1 LKKCSQDP
9 KKMYKLVINGGIPLK
24 GSIRTSGSKNATLPI
39 FFSSILADGPI
50 KLSNTPQL
58 SDVSTTLRLLM
69 DMGSNFVLEEN
80 GSIFIDSSSL
90 TNLTAEYSLVKTMR
104 ASILALG
111 PMLAKYKEAK
121 ISLPGG
127 CAIGT
132 RPVNLHLDA
141 LEKMGAKI
149 EVRNGY
155 IYAKTNGLLGA
166 QINFDLIS
174 VTATENIVMAASLA
188 KGITTIN
195 NAAQEP
201 EVTDLIR
208 CLKKMGAKISGENTS
223 SLVIEGVDHLSS
235 VEYSICPDRIEAG
248 TYLVAAAITGGKI
261 TVNNIEPDAMRAV
274 IGKLIETGADIQ
286 TNQNSIKLDMK
297 GKRPQPVNI
306 RTSAYPNFPTDM
318 QAQFMAL
325 NSVAEG
331 SSTITETIFENRF
344 MHVPELS
351 RMGANLKLEG
361 NTVVCKGVKS
371 LTGANLMAT
380 DLRASASLVLA
391 GLAAQG
397 STKIERVYHLDRGYE
412 MIEEKFKMLGADIE
426 RVQH

>member
-1 LKKCSQDP
+1 
-9 KKMYKLVINGGIPLK
+9 MYKLVINGGSPLNGTIK
-24 GSIRTSGSKNATLPI
+24 TSGSKNATLPI
-39 FFSSILADGPI
+39 FFASILADGPL

-69 DMGSNFVLEEN
+69 DMGSNFVLEEDS
-80 GSIFIDSSSL
+80 SISIDSSDL
-90 TNLTAEYSLVKTMR
+90 TNLIAEYELVKTMR
-104 ASILALG
+104 ASILTLG
-111 PMLAKYKEAK
+111 PMLAKYKKAK

-132 RPVNLHLDA
+132 RPVNLHLSA
-141 LEKMGAKI
+141 LEQMGAKI
-149 EVRNGY
+149 EVKNGY
-155 IYAKTNGLLGA
+155 IYASTNELVGA
-166 QINFDLIS
+166 QINFDMIS
-174 VTATENIVMAASLA
+174 VTATENIIMAATLA
-188 KGITTIN
+188 KGTTTIN

-201 EVTDLIR
+201 EVTDLVK
-208 CLKKMGAKISGENTS
+208 CLNKMGAKITGENTS
-223 SLVIEGVDHLSS
+223 TIVIQGVDHLSGID
-235 VEYSICPDRIEAG
+235 YSICPDRIEAG

-261 TVNNIEPDAMRAV
+261 VVNNIEPDSMRSV

-297 GKRPQPVNI
+297 GKRPQPVDI

-325 NSVAEG
+325 NSIADG

-361 NTVVCKGVKS
+361 NTVVCKGVKL

-391 GLAAQG
+391 GLAAHG
-397 STKIERVYHLDRGYE
+397 STTIERVYHLDRGYE

>member
-1 LKKCSQDP
+1 
-9 KKMYKLVINGGIPLK
+9 MYKLVINGGLPLN
-24 GSIRTSGSKNATLPI
+24 GSIKTSGSKNATLPI
-39 FFSSILADGPI
+39 FFASILANGPL
-50 KLSNTPQL
+50 KLSNTPHL

-69 DMGSNFVLEEN
+69 DMGANFVLEED
-80 GSIFIDSSSL
+80 GSIYIDSSNL
-90 TNLTAEYSLVKTMR
+90 TNLVAEYSLVKTMR
-104 ASILALG
+104 ASILTLG
-111 PMLAKYKEAK
+111 PMLSKYKKAK

-149 EVRNGY
+149 EVKNGY
-155 IYAKTNGLLGA
+155 IFAEAKELIGT
-166 QINFDLIS
+166 QINFDMIS
-174 VTATENIVMAASLA
+174 VTATENILMAATLA

-201 EVTDLIR
+201 EVTDLIS
-208 CLKKMGAKISGENTS
+208 CLKKMGAKISGQNTS
-223 SLVIEGVDHLSS
+223 TLIIEGVDSLDG
-235 VEYSICPDRIEAG
+235 VNYNICPDRIEAG

-261 TVNNIEPDAMRAV
+261 TVNNIEPDSMRAV

-286 TNQNSIKLDMK
+286 TDQNSIKLDMK
-297 GKRPQPVNI
+297 GKRPKPVNI

-325 NSVAEG
+325 NSIADG

-351 RMGANLKLEG
+351 RMGANLNLEG
-361 NTVVCKGVKS
+361 NTVVCKGVKL

-391 GLAAQG
+391 GLAANG
-397 STKIERVYHLDRGYE
+397 LTSIERVYHLDRGYE

>member
-1 LKKCSQDP
+1 
-9 KKMYKLVINGGIPLK
+9 MYKLDIHGGSPLS
-24 GSIRTSGSKNATLPI
+24 GSIKTSGSKNATLPI
-39 FFSSILADGPI
+39 FFASILADGPL

-69 DMGSNFVLEEN
+69 DIGSNFVLEED
-80 GSIFIDSSSL
+80 GSIFIDSSKL
-90 TNLTAEYSLVKTMR
+90 THLVAEYALVKTMR
-104 ASILALG
+104 ASILTLG
-111 PMLAKYKEAK
+111 PMLTKYKEAK

-141 LEKMGAKI
+141 LEKMGATI
-149 EVRNGY
+149 EVKNGY
-155 IYAKTNGLLGA
+155 IYAKAKELVGA

-174 VTATENIVMAASLA
+174 VTATENIIMAATLA

-208 CLKKMGAKISGENTS
+208 CLKKMGAKITGENTS
-223 SLVIEGVDHLSS
+223 SLIIEGVDHLDGC
-235 VEYSICPDRIEAG
+235 EYSICPDRIEAG

-261 TVNNIEPDAMRAV
+261 TVNNIEPDSMRAV

-297 GKRPQPVNI
+297 GKRPNPVNI

-325 NSVAEG
+325 NSIAEG

-351 RMGANLKLEG
+351 RMGADLKLEG

-371 LTGANLMAT
+371 LSGANLMAT

-391 GLAAQG
+391 GLAAHG
-397 STKIERVYHLDRGYE
+397 TTTIERVYHLDRGYE

>member
-1 LKKCSQDP
+1 
-9 KKMYKLVINGGIPLK
+9 MYKLVINGGTPLN
-24 GSIRTSGSKNATLPI
+24 GSIKTSGSKNATLPI
-39 FFSSILADGPI
+39 FFASILADGPMR
-50 KLSNTPQL
+50 LSNTPQL

-69 DMGSNFVLEEN
+69 DMGSSFVLEEDS
-80 GSIFIDSSSL
+80 SISIDSSNL
-90 TNLTAEYSLVKTMR
+90 INLTAEYELVKTMR
-104 ASILALG
+104 ASILTLG
-111 PMLAKYKEAK
+111 PMLAKYKQAK

-132 RPVNLHLDA
+132 RPVNLHLTA
-141 LEKMGAKI
+141 LEKMGATI
-149 EVRNGY
+149 EVKNGY
-155 IYAKTNGLLGA
+155 IYASTKELFGA
-166 QINFDLIS
+166 EINFDLIS
-174 VTATENIVMAASLA
+174 VTATENIVMAATLA
-188 KGITTIN
+188 KGTTTIN

-201 EVTDLIR
+201 EVTDLIK
-208 CLKKMGAKISGENTS
+208 CLKKMGAKITGENTS
-223 SLVIEGVDHLSS
+223 TLVIQGVNNLSG
-235 VEYSICPDRIEAG
+235 VNYSICPDRIEAG

-261 TVNNIEPDAMRAV
+261 TVNNIEPDSMRSV

-286 TNQNSIKLDMK
+286 TNLDSIKLDMN
-297 GKRPQPVNI
+297 GKRPNPVDI

-325 NSVAEG
+325 NSIADG
-331 SSTITETIFENRF
+331 SSTVTETIFENRF

-361 NTVVCKGVKS
+361 NTVVCKGVKL

-391 GLAAQG
+391 GLAAKG
-397 STKIERVYHLDRGYE
+397 STTIERVYHLDRGYE

>member
-1 LKKCSQDP
+1 
-9 KKMYKLVINGGIPLK
+9 MYKLDIHGGTPLK
-24 GSIRTSGSKNATLPI
+24 GSIKTSGSKNATLPI
-39 FFSSILADGPI
+39 FFASILADSPL

-69 DMGSNFVLEEN
+69 DMGSNFVLEED
-80 GSIFIDSSSL
+80 GSIFIDSSQL
-90 TNLTAEYSLVKTMR
+90 NNLVAEYALVKTMR
-104 ASILALG
+104 ASILTLG

-132 RPVNLHLDA
+132 RPVNLHLEA
-141 LEKMGAKI
+141 LEKMGATIDVK
-149 EVRNGY
+149 NGY
-155 IYAKTNGLLGA
+155 IYAKAKELVGA

-174 VTATENIVMAASLA
+174 VTATENIIMAASLA
-188 KGITTIN
+188 KGITSIN

-208 CLKKMGAKISGENTS
+208 CLRKMGAKITGENTS
-223 SLVIEGVDHLSS
+223 SLIIEGVDHLDGC
-235 VEYSICPDRIEAG
+235 EYSICPDRIEAG

-261 TVNNIEPDAMRAV
+261 TVNNIEPDSMRAV

-297 GKRPQPVNI
+297 GKIPNPVNI

-325 NSVAEG
+325 NSIAEG

-351 RMGANLKLEG
+351 RMGADLKLEG

-371 LTGANLMAT
+371 LSGANLMAT

-391 GLAAQG
+391 GLAAHG
-397 STKIERVYHLDRGYE
+397 TTTIERVYHLDRGYE
-412 MIEEKFKMLGADIE
+412 MIEEKFKMLGANIE

>member
-1 LKKCSQDP
+1 
-9 KKMYKLVINGGIPLK
+9 MYKLVINGGSPLNGTIK
-24 GSIRTSGSKNATLPI
+24 TSGSKNATLPI
-39 FFSSILADGPI
+39 FFASILADGPL

-69 DMGSNFVLEEN
+69 DMGSNFVLEEDS
-80 GSIFIDSSSL
+80 SISIDSSDL
-90 TNLTAEYSLVKTMR
+90 TNLTAEYELVKTMR
-104 ASILALG
+104 ASILTLG
-111 PMLAKYKEAK
+111 PMLAKYKKVK
-121 ISLPGG
+121 ISRPGG

-132 RPVNLHLDA
+132 RPVNLHLSA

-149 EVRNGY
+149 EVKNGY
-155 IYAKTNGLLGA
+155 IYASTNELIGA
-166 QINFDLIS
+166 QINFDMIS
-174 VTATENIVMAASLA
+174 VTATENIIMAATLA
-188 KGITTIN
+188 KGTSTIN

-201 EVTDLIR
+201 EVTDLIK
-208 CLKKMGAKISGENTS
+208 CLNKMGAKITGENTS
-223 SLVIEGVDHLSS
+223 TIVIQGVDHLSG
-235 VEYSICPDRIEAG
+235 VDYSICPDRIEAG
-248 TYLVAAAITGGKI
+248 TYLVAAAITGGRI
-261 TVNNIEPDAMRAV
+261 IVNNIEPDSMRSV

-297 GKRPQPVNI
+297 GKRPQPVDI

-325 NSVAEG
+325 NSIAEG

-361 NTVVCKGVKS
+361 NTVVCKGVKL

-397 STKIERVYHLDRGYE
+397 STTIERVYHLDRGYE

>member
-1 LKKCSQDP
+1 
-9 KKMYKLVINGGIPLK
+9 MYKLVIQGGTPLNGKIK
-24 GSIRTSGSKNATLPI
+24 TSGSKNATLPI
-39 FFSSILADGPI
+39 FFASILADGPL

-69 DMGSNFVLEEN
+69 DMGSNFVLEED
-80 GSIFIDSSSL
+80 GSIFIDSSTLTSL
-90 TNLTAEYSLVKTMR
+90 KADYTLVKTMR
-104 ASILALG
+104 ASILTLG
-111 PMLAKYKEAK
+111 PMLAKYKKAK

-141 LEKMGAKI
+141 LKKMGAKI
-149 EVRNGY
+149 EVKNGY
-155 IYAKTNGLLGA
+155 IYASAKELIGT

-174 VTATENIVMAASLA
+174 VTATENIIMAATLA

-201 EVTDLIR
+201 EVTDLIC
-208 CLKKMGAKISGENTS
+208 CLKNMGAKISGENTS
-223 SLVIEGVDHLSS
+223 TLIIEGVDHLSDTS
-235 VEYSICPDRIEAG
+235 YKICPDRIEAG
-248 TYLVAAAITGGKI
+248 TYLVAAAITGGSI
-261 TVNNIEPDAMRAV
+261 TVNNIEPDFMRSV

-286 TNQNSIKLDMK
+286 TNKDSIKLNMK
-297 GKRPQPVNI
+297 GRRPQAVNI

-325 NSVAEG
+325 NSIAEG

-391 GLAAQG
+391 GLAAKG
-397 STKIERVYHLDRGYE
+397 STTIERVYHLDRGYE

>member
-1 LKKCSQDP
+1 
-9 KKMYKLVINGGIPLK
+9 MYKLLINGGTPLN
-24 GSIRTSGSKNATLPI
+24 GSIKTSGSKNATLPI
-39 FFSSILADGPI
+39 FFASILADGPL

-69 DMGSNFVLEEN
+69 DMGSSFVLEEDS
-80 GSIFIDSSSL
+80 SISIDSSSL
-90 TNLTAEYSLVKTMR
+90 TSLIAEYELVKTMR
-104 ASILALG
+104 ASILTLG
-111 PMLAKYKEAK
+111 PMLAKYKQAK

-132 RPVNLHLDA
+132 RPVNLHLSA

-149 EVRNGY
+149 EVKNGY
-155 IYAKTNGLLGA
+155 IYASAKELVGA
-166 QINFDLIS
+166 EINFDLIS
-174 VTATENIVMAASLA
+174 VTATENIVMAATLA
-188 KGITTIN
+188 KGTTTIN

-201 EVTDLIR
+201 EVTDLIY

-223 SLVIEGVDHLSS
+223 TLVVQGVDHLSGID
-235 VEYSICPDRIEAG
+235 YSICPDRIEAG

-261 TVNNIEPDAMRAV
+261 IVNNIEPDSMRAV

-297 GKRPQPVNI
+297 GKRPQPVDI

-325 NSVAEG
+325 NSIADG

-361 NTVVCKGVKS
+361 NTVVCKGVKL

-397 STKIERVYHLDRGYE
+397 PTTIERVYHLDRGYE

>member
-1 LKKCSQDP
+1 
-9 KKMYKLVINGGIPLK
+9 MYKLVINGGTPLN
-24 GSIRTSGSKNATLPI
+24 GSMKTSGSKNATLPI
-39 FFSSILADGPI
+39 FFATILADGPL

-69 DMGSNFVLEEN
+69 DMGSSFVLEEDS
-80 GSIFIDSSSL
+80 SISIDSSSL
-90 TNLTAEYSLVKTMR
+90 TKLTAEYELVKTMR

-111 PMLAKYKEAK
+111 PMLTKYKKAR

-132 RPVNLHLDA
+132 RPVNLHLSA

-149 EVRNGY
+149 EVKNGY
-155 IYAKTNGLLGA
+155 IYASTNELVGA
-166 QINFDLIS
+166 QINFDMIS
-174 VTATENIVMAASLA
+174 VTATENIIMAATLA
-188 KGITTIN
+188 KGTTTIN

-201 EVTDLIR
+201 EVTDLVK
-208 CLKKMGAKISGENTS
+208 CLNKMGAKITGENTS
-223 SLVIEGVDHLSS
+223 TIVIQGVDHLSGID
-235 VEYSICPDRIEAG
+235 YSICPDRIEAG

-261 TVNNIEPDAMRAV
+261 VVNNIEPDSMRSV

-297 GKRPQPVNI
+297 GKRPQPVDI

-325 NSVAEG
+325 NSIADG

-361 NTVVCKGVKS
+361 NTVVCKGVKL

-391 GLAAQG
+391 GLAAHG
-397 STKIERVYHLDRGYE
+397 STTIERVYHLDRGYE

>member
-1 LKKCSQDP
+1 
-9 KKMYKLVINGGIPLK
+9 MYKLVINGGFPLNGAIK
-24 GSIRTSGSKNATLPI
+24 TSGSKNATLPI
-39 FFSSILADGPI
+39 FFASILADGPLR
-50 KLSNTPQL
+50 LSNTPQL

-69 DMGSNFVLEEN
+69 DMGSSFVLEEDS
-80 GSIFIDSSSL
+80 SISIDSSSL
-90 TNLTAEYSLVKTMR
+90 TRLTAEYELVKTMR
-104 ASILALG
+104 ASILTLG
-111 PMLAKYKEAK
+111 PMLAKYKKAK

-132 RPVNLHLDA
+132 RPVNLHLSA

-149 EVRNGY
+149 EVKNGY
-155 IYAKTNGLLGA
+155 IYASTNELIGA

-174 VTATENIVMAASLA
+174 VTATENIIMAATLA
-188 KGITTIN
+188 KGTTTIN

-201 EVTDLIR
+201 EVTDLIL
-208 CLKKMGAKISGENTS
+208 CLKKMGAKIMGENTS
-223 SLVIEGVDHLSS
+223 TIVIQGVDHLGG
-235 VEYSICPDRIEAG
+235 VDYSICPDRIEAG
-248 TYLVAAAITGGKI
+248 TYLVAAAITGGSI
-261 TVNNIEPDAMRAV
+261 IVNNIEPDSMRSV

-297 GKRPQPVNI
+297 GKRPQPVDI

-325 NSVAEG
+325 NSIAEG
-331 SSTITETIFENRF
+331 NSTITETIFENRF

-361 NTVVCKGVKS
+361 NTVVCKGVKL

-397 STKIERVYHLDRGYE
+397 STTIERVYHLDRGYE

>member
-1 LKKCSQDP
+1 
-9 KKMYKLVINGGIPLK
+9 MYKLLINGGTPLN
-24 GSIRTSGSKNATLPI
+24 GSIKTSGSKNATLPI
-39 FFSSILADGPI
+39 FFASILADGPL

-69 DMGSNFVLEEN
+69 DMGSSFVLEEDS
-80 GSIFIDSSSL
+80 SISIDSSSL
-90 TNLTAEYSLVKTMR
+90 TSLIAEYELVKTMR
-104 ASILALG
+104 ASILTLG
-111 PMLAKYKEAK
+111 PMLAKYKQAK

-132 RPVNLHLDA
+132 RPVNLHLSA
-141 LEKMGAKI
+141 LEKMGATI
-149 EVRNGY
+149 EVKNGY
-155 IYAKTNGLLGA
+155 IYASTKELVGA
-166 QINFDLIS
+166 EINFDLIS
-174 VTATENIVMAASLA
+174 VTATENIVMAATLA
-188 KGITTIN
+188 KGTTTIN

-201 EVTDLIR
+201 EVTDLIY

-223 SLVIEGVDHLSS
+223 TLVVQGVDHLSGID
-235 VEYSICPDRIEAG
+235 YSICPDRIEAG

-261 TVNNIEPDAMRAV
+261 IVNNIEPDSMRAV

-297 GKRPQPVNI
+297 GKRPQPVDI

-325 NSVAEG
+325 NSIADG

-361 NTVVCKGVKS
+361 NTVVCKGVKL

-397 STKIERVYHLDRGYE
+397 PTTIERVYHLDRGYE

>member
-1 LKKCSQDP
+1 
-9 KKMYKLVINGGIPLK
+9 MYKLVINGGLPLN
-24 GSIRTSGSKNATLPI
+24 GSIKTSGSKNATLPI
-39 FFSSILADGPI
+39 FFASILANGPL

-69 DMGSNFVLEEN
+69 DMGANFVLEED
-80 GSIFIDSSSL
+80 GSIYIDSSNL
-90 TNLTAEYSLVKTMR
+90 TNLVAEYSLVKTMR
-104 ASILALG
+104 ASILTLG
-111 PMLAKYKEAK
+111 PMLSKYKKAK

-149 EVRNGY
+149 EVKNGY
-155 IYAKTNGLLGA
+155 IFAEAKELIGT
-166 QINFDLIS
+166 QINFDMIS
-174 VTATENIVMAASLA
+174 VTATENILMAATLA

-201 EVTDLIR
+201 EVTDLIS
-208 CLKKMGAKISGENTS
+208 CLKKMGAKISGQNTS
-223 SLVIEGVDHLSS
+223 TLIIEGVDSLDG
-235 VEYSICPDRIEAG
+235 VNYNICPDRIEAG

-261 TVNNIEPDAMRAV
+261 TVNNIEPDSMRAV

-286 TNQNSIKLDMK
+286 TDQNSIKLDMK
-297 GKRPQPVNI
+297 GKRPKPVNI

-325 NSVAEG
+325 NSIADG

-351 RMGANLKLEG
+351 RMGANLNLEG
-361 NTVVCKGVKS
+361 NTVVCKGVKL

-391 GLAAQG
+391 GLAANG
-397 STKIERVYHLDRGYE
+397 STSIERVYHLDRGYE

>member
-1 LKKCSQDP
+1 
-9 KKMYKLVINGGIPLK
+9 MYKLLINGGTPLN
-24 GSIRTSGSKNATLPI
+24 GSIKTSGSKNATLPI
-39 FFSSILADGPI
+39 FFASILADGPL

-69 DMGSNFVLEEN
+69 DMGSSFVLEEDS
-80 GSIFIDSSSL
+80 SISIDSSNL
-90 TNLTAEYSLVKTMR
+90 TNLSAKYELVKTMR
-104 ASILALG
+104 ASILTLG
-111 PMLAKYKEAK
+111 PMLAKYKQAK

-132 RPVNLHLDA
+132 RPVNLHLSA
-141 LEKMGAKI
+141 LEKMGATI
-149 EVRNGY
+149 EVKNGY
-155 IYAKTNGLLGA
+155 IYASTKELVGA
-166 QINFDLIS
+166 EINFDLIS
-174 VTATENIVMAASLA
+174 VTATENIVMAATLA
-188 KGITTIN
+188 KGTTTIN

-201 EVTDLIR
+201 EVTDLIY
-208 CLKKMGAKISGENTS
+208 CLKKMGAKITGENTS
-223 SLVIEGVDHLSS
+223 TLVVQGVDHLSGID
-235 VEYSICPDRIEAG
+235 YSICPDRIEAG

-261 TVNNIEPDAMRAV
+261 IVNNIEPDSMRAV

-297 GKRPQPVNI
+297 GKRPQPVDI

-325 NSVAEG
+325 NSIADG

-361 NTVVCKGVKS
+361 NTVVCKGVKL

-397 STKIERVYHLDRGYE
+397 PTTIERVYHLDRGYE

>member
-1 LKKCSQDP
+1 
-9 KKMYKLVINGGIPLK
+9 MYKLVIQGGIPLS
-24 GSIRTSGSKNATLPI
+24 GSIKTSGSKNATLPI
-39 FFSSILADGPI
+39 FFASILADSPL
-50 KLSNTPQL
+50 KLANTPQL

-69 DMGSNFVLEEN
+69 DMGSNFVLEED

-90 TNLTAEYSLVKTMR
+90 TDLIADYSLVKTMR
-104 ASILALG
+104 ASILTLG
-111 PMLAKYKEAK
+111 PMLAKYKKAK

-149 EVRNGY
+149 EVKNGY
-155 IYAKTNGLLGA
+155 IYASAKELIGT
-166 QINFDLIS
+166 QINFDLVS
-174 VTATENIVMAASLA
+174 VTATENILMAATLA

-201 EVTDLIR
+201 EVTDLIY
-208 CLKKMGAKISGENTS
+208 CLNKMGAKITGENTS
-223 SLVIEGVDHLSS
+223 TLIIEGVDHLNGAD
-235 VEYSICPDRIEAG
+235 YCICPDRIEAG
-248 TYLVAAAITGGKI
+248 TYLVAAAITGGSI
-261 TVNNIEPDAMRAV
+261 TVNDIEPDSMRSV
-274 IGKLIETGADIQ
+274 LGKLIETGADIQ
-286 TNQNSIKLDMK
+286 TNKNSIKLDMK
-297 GKRPQPVNI
+297 GRRPLAVNI

-325 NSVAEG
+325 NSIADG
-331 SSTITETIFENRF
+331 NSTITETIFENRF

-361 NTVVCKGVKS
+361 NTVVCKGVKC

-391 GLAAQG
+391 GLAAKG
-397 STKIERVYHLDRGYE
+397 STTIERVYHLDRGYE

>member
-1 LKKCSQDP
+1 
-9 KKMYKLVINGGIPLK
+9 MYKLVINGGTPLN
-24 GSIRTSGSKNATLPI
+24 GSMKTSGSKNATLPI
-39 FFSSILADGPI
+39 FFASILADGPL

-69 DMGSNFVLEEN
+69 DMGSSFVLEED
-80 GSIFIDSSSL
+80 GSISIDSSGL
-90 TNLTAEYSLVKTMR
+90 TNLTAEYELVKTMR
-104 ASILALG
+104 ASILTLG
-111 PMLAKYKEAK
+111 PMLTKYKKAK

-132 RPVNLHLDA
+132 RPVNLHLAA

-149 EVRNGY
+149 DVKNGY
-155 IYAKTNGLLGA
+155 IYASTNELIGA
-166 QINFDLIS
+166 NINFDLIS
-174 VTATENIVMAASLA
+174 VTATENVIMAATLA
-188 KGITTIN
+188 KGTTTIN

-201 EVTDLIR
+201 EVTDLIL
-208 CLKKMGAKISGENTS
+208 CLKKMGAKITGGNTS
-223 SLVIEGVDHLSS
+223 TIVIEGVDHLNGID
-235 VEYSICPDRIEAG
+235 YSICPDRIEAG

-261 TVNNIEPDAMRAV
+261 VVNNIEPDSMRAV

-286 TNQNSIKLDMK
+286 TNQNTIKLDMK
-297 GKRPQPVNI
+297 GKRPQPVDI

-325 NSVAEG
+325 NSIAEG

-361 NTVVCKGVKS
+361 NTVVCKGVKL

-397 STKIERVYHLDRGYE
+397 TTTIERVYHLDRGYE

>member
-1 LKKCSQDP
+1 
-9 KKMYKLVINGGIPLK
+9 MYKLVIKGGTPLI
-24 GSIRTSGSKNATLPI
+24 GSIKTSGSKNATLPI
-39 FFSSILADGPI
+39 FFASILADGPLR
-50 KLSNTPQL
+50 LSNTPQL

-69 DMGSNFVLEEN
+69 DMGSSFVLEEDS
-80 GSIFIDSSSL
+80 SISIDSSNL
-90 TNLTAEYSLVKTMR
+90 TNLTAEYALVKTMR
-104 ASILALG
+104 ASILTLG
-111 PMLAKYKEAK
+111 PMLAKYKKAK

-132 RPVNLHLDA
+132 RPVNLHLTA

-149 EVRNGY
+149 EVKNGY
-155 IYAKTNGLLGA
+155 IYASTNELTGTN
-166 QINFDLIS
+166 INFDLIS
-174 VTATENIVMAASLA
+174 VTATENIIMAATLA

-201 EVTDLIR
+201 EVTDLIQ
-208 CLKKMGAKISGENTS
+208 CLNKMGAKIIGQNTS
-223 SLVIEGVDHLSS
+223 TIVIQGVEHLNGID
-235 VEYSICPDRIEAG
+235 YSICPDRIEAG

-261 TVNNIEPDAMRAV
+261 IVNNIEPDSMRAV

-297 GKRPQPVNI
+297 GKRPQPVDI

-325 NSVAEG
+325 NAIAEG

-361 NTVVCKGVKS
+361 NTVVCKGVKLLS
-371 LTGANLMAT
+371 GANLMAT

-391 GLAAQG
+391 GLAAKG
-397 STKIERVYHLDRGYE
+397 ITTIERVYHLDRGYE

>member
-1 LKKCSQDP
+1 
-9 KKMYKLVINGGIPLK
+9 LVINGGIPLK
-24 GSIRTSGSKNATLPI
+24 GSIKTSGSKNATLPI
-39 FFSSILADGPI
+39 FFASILADGPLR
-50 KLSNTPQL
+50 LSNTPQL

-69 DMGSNFVLEEN
+69 DMGSSFVLEEDS
-80 GSIFIDSSSL
+80 SISIDSSTL
-90 TNLTAEYSLVKTMR
+90 TSLTAEYELVKTMR
-104 ASILALG
+104 ASILTLG
-111 PMLAKYKEAK
+111 PMLAKYKQAK

-132 RPVNLHLDA
+132 RPVNLHLSA
-141 LEKMGAKI
+141 LEKMGATIK
-149 EVRNGY
+149 VKNGY
-155 IYAKTNGLLGA
+155 IYASTKELVGA
-166 QINFDLIS
+166 EINFDLIS
-174 VTATENIVMAASLA
+174 VTATENIIMAATLA
-188 KGITTIN
+188 KGMTTIN

-201 EVTDLIR
+201 EITDLIL
-208 CLKKMGAKISGENTS
+208 CLKKMGAKITGENTS
-223 SLVIEGVDHLSS
+223 TIVIQGVDNLKGID
-235 VEYSICPDRIEAG
+235 YSICPDRIEAG

-261 TVNNIEPDAMRAV
+261 VVNNIEPDSMRAV

-286 TNQNSIKLDMK
+286 TNQNTIKLDMK
-297 GKRPQPVNI
+297 GKRPQPVDI

-325 NSVAEG
+325 NSIAQG

-361 NTVVCKGVKS
+361 NTVVCKGVKL

-397 STKIERVYHLDRGYE
+397 TTTIERVYHLDRGYE

>member
-1 LKKCSQDP
+1 
-9 KKMYKLVINGGIPLK
+9 MYKLVINGGTPLN
-24 GSIRTSGSKNATLPI
+24 GSMKTSGSKNATLPI
-39 FFSSILADGPI
+39 FFASILADGPL

-69 DMGSNFVLEEN
+69 DMGSSFVLEEDS
-80 GSIFIDSSSL
+80 SISIDSSSL
-90 TNLTAEYSLVKTMR
+90 TKLTAEYELVKTMR
-104 ASILALG
+104 ASILTLG
-111 PMLAKYKEAK
+111 PMLAKYKKAK

-132 RPVNLHLDA
+132 RPVNLHLSA
-141 LEKMGAKI
+141 LEQMGAKI
-149 EVRNGY
+149 EVKNGY
-155 IYAKTNGLLGA
+155 IYASTKELVGA
-166 QINFDLIS
+166 EINFDLIS
-174 VTATENIVMAASLA
+174 VTATENIVMAATLA
-188 KGITTIN
+188 KGTTTIN

-201 EVTDLIR
+201 EVTDLIY
-208 CLKKMGAKISGENTS
+208 CLKKMGAKITGENTS
-223 SLVIEGVDHLSS
+223 TLVVQGVDHLSGID
-235 VEYSICPDRIEAG
+235 YSICPDRIEAG

-261 TVNNIEPDAMRAV
+261 IVNNIEPDSMRAV

-297 GKRPQPVNI
+297 GKRPQPVDI

-325 NSVAEG
+325 NSIADG

-361 NTVVCKGVKS
+361 NTVVCKGVKL

-380 DLRASASLVLA
+380 DLRASVSLI
-391 GLAAQG
+391 LAALAAKGNNFNRARLSSG
-397 STKIERVYHLDRGYE
+397 SWL
-412 MIEEKFKMLGADIE
+412 
-426 RVQH
+426 

>member
-1 LKKCSQDP
+1 
-9 KKMYKLVINGGIPLK
+9 MYKLVINGGTSLN
-24 GSIRTSGSKNATLPI
+24 GSIKTSGSKNATLPI
-39 FFSSILADGPI
+39 FFASILADGP
-50 KLSNTPQL
+50 LRLANTPQL

-69 DMGSNFVLEEN
+69 DMGSNFVLEEDS
-80 GSIFIDSSSL
+80 SISIDSSTL
-90 TNLTAEYSLVKTMR
+90 TNLTAEYELVKTMR

-111 PMLAKYKEAK
+111 PMLAKYKKAK

-132 RPVNLHLDA
+132 RPVNLHLSA
-141 LEKMGAKI
+141 LEKMGATIDVK
-149 EVRNGY
+149 NGY
-155 IYAKTNGLLGA
+155 IYASTKGLVGA
-166 QINFDLIS
+166 EINFDLIS
-174 VTATENIVMAASLA
+174 VTATENIIMAATLA
-188 KGITTIN
+188 KGTTIIN

-201 EVTDLIR
+201 EVTDLVY

-223 SLVIEGVDHLSS
+223 TLVIQGVGHLSGID
-235 VEYSICPDRIEAG
+235 YSICPDRIEAG

-261 TVNNIEPDAMRAV
+261 TVDNIEPDSMRAV

-286 TNQNSIKLDMK
+286 TNLNSIKLDMK
-297 GKRPQPVNI
+297 GKRPQPVDI

-325 NSVAEG
+325 NSIAEG

-361 NTVVCKGVKS
+361 NTVVCKGVKL

-391 GLAAQG
+391 GLAAHG
-397 STKIERVYHLDRGYE
+397 STTIERVYHLDRGYE

>member
-1 LKKCSQDP
+1 
-9 KKMYKLVINGGIPLK
+9 MYKLVINGGTPLS
-24 GSIRTSGSKNATLPI
+24 GSMTTSGSKNATLPI
-39 FFSSILADGPI
+39 FFASILADGPL

-69 DMGSNFVLEEN
+69 DMGSSFVLEE
-80 GSIFIDSSSL
+80 DSSISVDSSNL
-90 TNLTAEYSLVKTMR
+90 TNLTAEYELVKTMR
-104 ASILALG
+104 ASILTLG
-111 PMLAKYKEAK
+111 PMLAKYKKAK

-132 RPVNLHLDA
+132 RPVNLHLAA
-141 LEKMGAKI
+141 LERMGAKI
-149 EVRNGY
+149 DVKNGY
-155 IYAKTNGLLGA
+155 IYASTNELIGA
-166 QINFDLIS
+166 NINFDLIS
-174 VTATENIVMAASLA
+174 VTATENIIMAATLA
-188 KGITTIN
+188 KGTTTIN

-201 EVTDLIR
+201 EVTDLIL
-208 CLKKMGAKISGENTS
+208 CLKKMGAKILGENTS
-223 SLVIEGVDHLSS
+223 TIVIHGVGHLNGIN
-235 VEYSICPDRIEAG
+235 YSICPDRIEAG

-261 TVNNIEPDAMRAV
+261 VVNNIEPDSMRAV

-286 TNQNSIKLDMK
+286 TNLNSIKLDMK
-297 GKRPQPVNI
+297 GKRPQPVDI

-325 NSVAEG
+325 NSIAEG

-361 NTVVCKGVKS
+361 NTVVCKGVKL

-391 GLAAQG
+391 GLAAKG
-397 STKIERVYHLDRGYE
+397 TTTIERVYHLDRGYE

>member
-1 LKKCSQDP
+1 
-9 KKMYKLVINGGIPLK
+9 MYKLVINGGTPLK
-24 GSIRTSGSKNATLPI
+24 GSIKTSGSKNATLPI
-39 FFSSILADGPI
+39 FFSSILADGPL

-69 DMGSNFVLEEN
+69 DMGSNFVLEED
-80 GSIFIDSSSL
+80 GSIFIDSSTL
-90 TNLTAEYSLVKTMR
+90 TNLIAEYSLVKTMR
-104 ASILALG
+104 ASILTLG
-111 PMLAKYKEAK
+111 PMLAKYKKAK

-141 LEKMGAKI
+141 LEKMGATI

-155 IYAKTNGLLGA
+155 IYAKTKELIGA
-166 QINFDLIS
+166 NINFDLIS
-174 VTATENIVMAASLA
+174 VTATENIIMAATLA
-188 KGITTIN
+188 KGITTLN

-208 CLKKMGAKISGENTS
+208 CLKKMGAKITGENTS
-223 SLVIEGVDHLSS
+223 TLVIEGVDHLSG

-297 GKRPQPVNI
+297 GKRPSPVNI

-325 NSVAEG
+325 NSIAEG

-351 RMGANLKLEG
+351 RMGASLKLEG
-361 NTVVCKGVKS
+361 NTGVCKGVKYLS
-371 LTGANLMAT
+371 GANLMAT

-397 STKIERVYHLDRGYE
+397 STTIERVYHLDRGYE

>member
-1 LKKCSQDP
+1 
-9 KKMYKLVINGGIPLK
+9 MYKLVINGGLPLN
-24 GSIRTSGSKNATLPI
+24 GSIKTSGSKNATLPI
-39 FFSSILADGPI
+39 FFASILANGPL

-69 DMGSNFVLEEN
+69 DMGANFVLEED
-80 GSIFIDSSSL
+80 GSIYIDSSNL
-90 TNLTAEYSLVKTMR
+90 TNLVAEYSLVKTMR
-104 ASILALG
+104 ASILTLG
-111 PMLAKYKEAK
+111 PMLSKYKKAK

-149 EVRNGY
+149 EVKNGY
-155 IYAKTNGLLGA
+155 IFAEAKELIGT
-166 QINFDLIS
+166 QINFDMIS
-174 VTATENIVMAASLA
+174 VTATENILMAATLA

-201 EVTDLIR
+201 EVTDLIS
-208 CLKKMGAKISGENTS
+208 CLKKMGAKISGQYTS
-223 SLVIEGVDHLSS
+223 TLIIEGVDSLDG
-235 VEYSICPDRIEAG
+235 VNYNICPDRIEAV

-261 TVNNIEPDAMRAV
+261 TVNNIEPDSMRAV

-286 TNQNSIKLDMK
+286 TDQNSIKLDMK
-297 GKRPQPVNI
+297 GKRPKPVNI

-325 NSVAEG
+325 NSIADG

-351 RMGANLKLEG
+351 RMGANLNLEG
-361 NTVVCKGVKS
+361 NTVVCKGVKL

-391 GLAAQG
+391 GLAANG
-397 STKIERVYHLDRGYE
+397 LTSIERVYHLDRGYE

>member
-1 LKKCSQDP
+1 
-9 KKMYKLVINGGIPLK
+9 MYKLDIHGGSPLT
-24 GSIRTSGSKNATLPI
+24 GSIKTSGSKNATLPI
-39 FFSSILADGPI
+39 FFASILADSPL

-69 DMGSNFVLEEN
+69 DMGSNFVLEED
-80 GSIFIDSSSL
+80 GSIFIDSSKLS
-90 TNLTAEYSLVKTMR
+90 NLVAEYALVKTMR
-104 ASILALG
+104 ASILTLG
-111 PMLAKYKEAK
+111 PMLTKYKEAK

-141 LEKMGAKI
+141 LEKMGATI
-149 EVRNGY
+149 EVKNGY
-155 IYAKTNGLLGA
+155 IYAKAKELVGA

-174 VTATENIVMAASLA
+174 VTATENIIMAATLA

-208 CLKKMGAKISGENTS
+208 CLKKMGAKITGENTS
-223 SLVIEGVDHLSS
+223 SLIIEGVDHLDGC
-235 VEYSICPDRIEAG
+235 EYSICPDRIEAG

-261 TVNNIEPDAMRAV
+261 TVNNIEPDSMRAV

-297 GKRPQPVNI
+297 GKRPNPVNI

-325 NSVAEG
+325 NSIAEG

-351 RMGANLKLEG
+351 RMGADLKLEG

-371 LTGANLMAT
+371 LSGANLMAT

-391 GLAAQG
+391 GLAAHG
-397 STKIERVYHLDRGYE
+397 TTTIERVYHLDRGYE

>member
-1 LKKCSQDP
+1 
-9 KKMYKLVINGGIPLK
+9 MYKLVIQGGTPLN
-24 GSIRTSGSKNATLPI
+24 GSIKTSGSKNATLPI
-39 FFSSILADGPI
+39 FFASILADSPL
-50 KLSNTPQL
+50 KLANTPQL

-69 DMGSNFVLEEN
+69 EMGSNFVLEEN
-80 GSIFIDSSSL
+80 GSIFIDSSTL
-90 TNLTAEYSLVKTMR
+90 NNLTADYSLVKTMR
-104 ASILALG
+104 ASILTLG
-111 PMLAKYKEAK
+111 PMLAKYKKAK

-132 RPVNLHLDA
+132 RPVNLHLNA
-141 LEKMGAKI
+141 LKKMGAKI
-149 EVRNGY
+149 EVKNGY
-155 IYAKTNGLLGA
+155 IHASAKELVGS
-166 QINFDLIS
+166 QINFDLVS
-174 VTATENIVMAASLA
+174 VTSTENILMAATLA

-201 EVTDLIR
+201 EVTDLIY
-208 CLKKMGAKISGENTS
+208 CLNKMGAKITGENTS
-223 SLVIEGVDHLSS
+223 TLIIEGVDHLNGTD
-235 VEYSICPDRIEAG
+235 YCICPDRIEAG
-248 TYLVAAAITGGKI
+248 TYLVAAAITGGSI
-261 TVNNIEPDAMRAV
+261 TVNDIEPDSMRSV
-274 IGKLIETGADIQ
+274 IGKLIETGADLK
-286 TNQNSIKLDMK
+286 TNNNSIKLDMK
-297 GKRPQPVNI
+297 GRRPQAVNI

-325 NSVAEG
+325 NSIAEG

-391 GLAAQG
+391 GLAAKG
-397 STKIERVYHLDRGYE
+397 LTTIERVYHLDRGYE

>member
-1 LKKCSQDP
+1 
-9 KKMYKLVINGGIPLK
+9 MYKLVIQGGIPLSGNIK
-24 GSIRTSGSKNATLPI
+24 TSGSKNATLPI
-39 FFSSILADGPI
+39 FFASILADGPL

-69 DMGSNFVLEEN
+69 EMGSNFVLEED
-80 GSIFIDSSSL
+80 GSIFIDSSTL
-90 TNLTAEYSLVKTMR
+90 TNLTADYSLVKTMR
-104 ASILALG
+104 ASILTLG
-111 PMLAKYKEAK
+111 PMLAKYKKAK

-149 EVRNGY
+149 EVKNGY
-155 IYAKTNGLLGA
+155 IHASAKELVGT

-174 VTATENIVMAASLA
+174 VTATENILMAATLA

-201 EVTDLIR
+201 EVTDLIC
-208 CLKKMGAKISGENTS
+208 CLRKMGAKITGENTS
-223 SLVIEGVDHLSS
+223 TLIIEGVDRLSGT
-235 VEYSICPDRIEAG
+235 EYSICPDRIEAG
-248 TYLVAAAITGGKI
+248 TYLVAAAITGGSI
-261 TVNNIEPDAMRAV
+261 TVNNIEPDSMRSV

-286 TNQNSIKLDMK
+286 TNKNSIKLNMK
-297 GKRPQPVNI
+297 GRRPQAVNI

-325 NSVAEG
+325 NSIAEG

-391 GLAAQG
+391 GLAAKG
-397 STKIERVYHLDRGYE
+397 STTIERVYHLDRGYE

>member
-1 LKKCSQDP
+1 
-9 KKMYKLVINGGIPLK
+9 MYKLLINGGTPLI
-24 GSIRTSGSKNATLPI
+24 GSIKTSGSKNATLPI
-39 FFSSILADGPI
+39 FFASILADGPLR
-50 KLSNTPQL
+50 LSNTPQL

-69 DMGSNFVLEEN
+69 DMGSSFVLEEDS
-80 GSIFIDSSSL
+80 SISIDSSSL
-90 TNLTAEYSLVKTMR
+90 TSLIAEYELVKTMR
-104 ASILALG
+104 ASILTLG
-111 PMLAKYKEAK
+111 PMLAKYKQAK

-132 RPVNLHLDA
+132 RPVNLHLSA
-141 LEKMGAKI
+141 LEKMGATI
-149 EVRNGY
+149 EVKNGY
-155 IYAKTNGLLGA
+155 IYASTKELVGA
-166 QINFDLIS
+166 EINFDLIS
-174 VTATENIVMAASLA
+174 VTATENIVMAATLA
-188 KGITTIN
+188 KGTTTIN

-201 EVTDLIR
+201 EVTDLIY

-223 SLVIEGVDHLSS
+223 TLVVQGVDHLSGID
-235 VEYSICPDRIEAG
+235 YSICPDRIEAG

-261 TVNNIEPDAMRAV
+261 IVNNIEPDSMRAV

-297 GKRPQPVNI
+297 GKRPQPVDI

-325 NSVAEG
+325 NSIADG

-361 NTVVCKGVKS
+361 NTVVCKGVKL

-397 STKIERVYHLDRGYE
+397 PTTIERVYHLDRGYE